1 MKNMKSDWLSCLDN
15 DVGFKVRISSM
26 DCNYH
31 LPSLFVYVPPAPVL
45 PCLSHFPHL
54 MLTATVLQGFAVP
67 KESQGKVA
75 EFSFHGTPAKIKHG
89 DVVIAAITSCTNTSN
104 PNVMLGAAL
113 VAKKACELGLE
124 VWSWTTSSILFSPY
138 LFCQYSIAYLKA

>member
-1 MKNMKSDWLSCLDN
+1 
-15 DVGFKVRISSM
+15 
-26 DCNYH
+26 
-31 LPSLFVYVPPAPVL
+31 
-45 PCLSHFPHL
+45 
-54 MLTATVLQGFAVP
+54 LQGFAVP

-75 EFSFHGTPAKIKHG
+75 EFLFHGTPAKIKHG

-124 VWSWTTSSILFSPY
+124 VRFWISSSNLFSLY
-138 LFCQYSIAYLKA
+138 IFCPDQHD

>member
-1 MKNMKSDWLSCLDN
+1 M
-15 DVGFKVRISSM
+15 
-26 DCNYH
+26 
-31 LPSLFVYVPPAPVL
+31 
-45 PCLSHFPHL
+45 
-54 MLTATVLQGFAVP
+54 QGFAVP

-113 VAKKACELGLE
+113 VAKKACELDLE
-124 VWSWTTSSILFSPY
+124 VWFWTSSSNMTKILIHWFTTKFLCWFGIFLFGGLWLKFSGNYHDNFKTIAAFALCFIWKPSFSNAG
-138 LFCQYSIAYLKA
+138 LCQSGKAMD